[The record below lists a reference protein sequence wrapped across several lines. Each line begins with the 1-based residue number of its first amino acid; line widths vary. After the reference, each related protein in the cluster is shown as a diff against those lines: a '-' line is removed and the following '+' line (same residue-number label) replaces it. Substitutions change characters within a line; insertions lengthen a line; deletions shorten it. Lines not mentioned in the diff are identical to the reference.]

1 MTGKIVFL
9 VEERSM
15 KELLEGL
22 LPRLFPNMAFICIS
36 HDGKSHLE
44 RSIPRKLKAWRE
56 PGVRFVVMRD
66 KDQADCVKTKRN
78 LARMCADAGRPD
90 TLVRI
95 VCEELEAWYLGDPDA
110 LAEAFGDEKLRGIG
124 RRERF
129 RDPDSV
135 RQPAKAVGEL
145 APEFQK
151 MRGARRMAQFL
162 SRERNASRSFQ
173 VLMSGLDRILAET

>member
-9 VEERSM
+9 VEDRSM
-15 KELLEGL
+15 KELIEGL
-22 LPRLFPNMAFICIS
+22 LPRLFPDMSFICIS

-44 RSIPRKLKAWRE
+44 RSVPRKLRAWRE

-66 KDQADCVKTKRN
+66 KDRSDCVETKRN

-110 LAEAFGDEKLRGIG
+110 LADAFGDEKLRGIG
-124 RRERF
+124 RRARF
-129 RDPDSV
+129 RDPDTV
-135 RQPAKAVGEL
+135 RQPSSEVSRL

-151 MRGARRMAQFL
+151 TGGARKMAQFL

>member
-1 MTGKIVFL
+1 MMNKIVFL
-9 VEERSM
+9 LEESSM
-15 KELLEGL
+15 KVVLEGV
-22 LPRLFPNMAFICIS
+22 LPRMFPDMTFLCIP
-36 HDGKSHLE
+36 HDGKSDLE
-44 RSIPRKLKAWRE
+44 RSIPRKLKAWGE
-56 PGVRFVVMRD
+56 PGVQFVVIRD
-66 KDQADCVKTKRN
+66 KDQADCVETKRN

-110 LAEAFGDEKLRGIG
+110 LADAFGDEKLRGIG
-124 RRERF
+124 RRARF

-135 RQPAKAVGEL
+135 RQPSRAVGEL

-151 MRGARRMAQFL
+151 INGARRMARFL